1 MSGEDESFESIE
13 MISSHLMT
21 SQDGGVRS
29 EEVRSQRKYSNREKL
44 RMISQVE
51 TG

>member
-1 MSGEDESFESIE
+1 MSGEDESFESLE
-13 MISSHLMT
+13 MMSSHLVT
-21 SQDGGVRS
+21 SRDGGMRS
-29 EEVRSQRKYSNREKL
+29 EDVKSQRKYSNREKL